1 MKELQTSQNERR
13 VINLSKPAGCVKN
26 RDFAEPSSPSNSI
39 KYVVADDGERYP
51 VYDSAIEETN
61 NGNTFDANKYR
72 FSSVEDSSYKVNLSK
87 GFTLA
92 INKVN
97 AKNLKWSEM
106 QPILFSV
113 LKNMTSVIL
122 VLILTSDASVDC
134 IINLA
139 EQLKNIVDLSP
150 CYGLL
155 PIAMACTR
163 VLTIVNLMLTSVK
176 GAVKLNT
183 ANQGDIV

>member
-13 VINLSKPAGCVKN
+13 VINLSKPTNCIKD

-51 VYDSAIEETN
+51 VYNSIIEETN
-61 NGNTFDANKYR
+61 NVNTFDANKYNV
-72 FSSVEDSSYKVNLSK
+72 SSVEDSSYKVNLTK
-87 GFTLA
+87 GSTLA
-92 INKVN
+92 VDKFN

-106 QPILFSV
+106 QPILLSV

-139 EQLKNIVDLSP
+139 EQMKNVIDLSP
-150 CYGLL
+150 CYEAL
-155 PIAMACTR
+155 PIIMNCIG

-176 GAVKLNT
+176 GAIKLNT
-183 ANQGDIV
+183 ANRGDIM